1 LLAQGDL
8 TNGGNHDGSIT
19 LDDQDIWAFSANEGD
34 KIFVR
39 AAQLSGGKSFAPRL
53 RIYNEDG
60 AQVGFSTGGASSNN
74 SEGSVDYVASSS
86 GDFTVAID
94 SGLADGTGTYRLY
107 FLNIA
112 ESFIIPGGDHG
123 GELTSGVNR
132 DGSISVGDLDIW
144 TFQAS
149 TADRVTMN
157 ARQLSGGNAFSPKVR
172 IYDVGGNLVGYS
184 FNSESSTTSETEV
197 VFITSG
203 EVEFIVIVESGL
215 PEGAG
220 TFRLLYT
227 LEAGPFSY
235 PVTNGSTL
243 TNGEIHEGSISVPLE
258 VDTWTFPSAAG
269 DNIAVRLGE
278 TDNGTGLHPILQ
290 LFSPDGSL
298 LASDSCTSRRIGY
311 GHRRNGGRLL
321 CGNNRRRLGQ

>member
-1 LLAQGDL
+1 MNDQFLYLKLPRLIGISSIFRWCRLGAFCVFLTLTLSITLLAQGDL

-132 DGSISVGDLDIW
+132 DGSISVGDLDI
-144 TFQAS
+144 
-149 TADRVTMN
+149 
-157 ARQLSGGNAFSPKVR
+157 
-172 IYDVGGNLVGYS
+172 
-184 FNSESSTTSETEV
+184 
-197 VFITSG
+197 
-203 EVEFIVIVESGL
+203 
-215 PEGAG
+215 
-220 TFRLLYT
+220 
-227 LEAGPFSY
+227 
-235 PVTNGSTL
+235 
-243 TNGEIHEGSISVPLE
+243 
-258 VDTWTFPSAAG
+258 
-269 DNIAVRLGE
+269 
-278 TDNGTGLHPILQ
+278 
-290 LFSPDGSL
+290 
-298 LASDSCTSRRIGY
+298 
-311 GHRRNGGRLL
+311 
-321 CGNNRRRLGQ
+321 